1 MKQLN
6 TTRIIALGF
15 AAVILLG
22 SVLLALP
29 VASRTGESIGYF
41 NALFT
46 ATSSVCVTGL
56 VVVDTGTAFSAFGH
70 GVLLVLI
77 QTGGLGFMT
86 IATLLFMLVGKR
98 ITLRE
103 RLIIQESM
111 NENGLS
117 GMVRLIRWVAGMT
130 FAFEGAGA
138 ILLAVRFVP
147 QFGWGKGLFYSV
159 FHAVSA
165 FCNAGFD
172 LMGNYSSLTSYCA
185 DPLINFT
192 VTALI
197 IAGGLGFGV
206 WRDVFACKGRFRP
219 MKVHTKLVII
229 TSAVLLAIGT
239 VFMAVLEWSNPGT
252 LGSLKLF
259 EKIQAAFFQTVT
271 MRTAG
276 FNTIDLAAMHP
287 GTKFLSS
294 MWMFI
299 GAAPASTGGGVK
311 VTTIALLGLLVY
323 SVARGREE
331 CVIFRRTMP
340 RTLIQRAV
348 VIVMIAFSVVMA
360 DIFLLTISEPATDF
374 IDIVFEVFSAFGTAG
389 VTSAGTPGFGRFTH
403 VILMISMFIGR
414 VGPLTL
420 ALALAKKQAHGGDK
434 IRYPEDRVLVG

>member
-1 MKQLN
+1 MKQPN
-6 TTRIIALGF
+6 TTRIISLGF

-29 VASRTGESIGYF
+29 IASRTGESIGYF

-56 VVVDTGTAFSAFGH
+56 VVVDTGTTFSSFGH
-70 GVLLVLI
+70 GVLLALI

-86 IATLLFMLVGKR
+86 IATLLFMLAGKR

-103 RLIIQESM
+103 RLVIQESM
-111 NENGLS
+111 SESGPS
-117 GMVRLIRWVAGMT
+117 GMVQLIRWVAGMT
-130 FAFEGAGA
+130 FAFEGIGA
-138 ILLAVRFVP
+138 ALLAFRFVP

-185 DPLINFT
+185 DPLVNFT
-192 VTALI
+192 VMALI
-197 IAGGLGFGV
+197 VSGGLGFGV
-206 WRDVFACKGRFRP
+206 WRDMFACRGSFRK
-219 MKVHTKLVII
+219 MKVHTRLVLIA
-229 TSAVLLAIGT
+229 SAALIVLGAA
-239 VFMAVLEWSNPGT
+239 FMAALEWVNPDT
-252 LGSLKLF
+252 LGNLNPL
-259 EKIQAAFFQTVT
+259 EKIQAAFFQSIT

-276 FNTIDLAAMHP
+276 FNTVDLGAMHT
-287 GTKFLSS
+287 GTKFLSGI
-294 MWMFI
+294 WMFI

-340 RTLIQRAV
+340 RALIQRAV
-348 VIVMIAFSVVMA
+348 VIAMISFTIVAA
-360 DIFLLTISEPATDF
+360 DIFLLTIAEPGTDF

-389 VTSAGTPGFGRFTH
+389 VTSAGTPGFGRFAH
-403 VILMISMFIGR
+403 IVLMISMFIGR

-420 ALALAKKQAHGGDK
+420 ALALARKQARGGEK
-434 IRYPEDRVLVG
+434 LRYPEDKVLVG